1 MDEARD
7 GGKLWRIRSGIDHG
21 AKMSK
26 VSVHEIVVFIL
37 MAVATS
43 SIAYAQKIPAHAEGL
58 EETLVSVQLDANRK
72 QSGVYS
78 IKSGTK
84 DHAILA
90 VLLPGY
96 PSVVRPVVSDG
107 VMVGSRLTGNFLIRA
122 RRHLADSDIA
132 LLTVDCHSDSG
143 DYCSSGYQASK
154 ERQRDVQ
161 MLIDSVKQQNPSLTK
176 VWMIGTSMGTISSSF
191 MPLHQPN
198 AYAGAI
204 HTASIT
210 EPYARNS
217 YSELADFDYRK
228 SGIPQFFVHHRDDP
242 CRLTTHE
249 GAERIAKKFN
259 FPLLT
264 VYGGSGFQGNPC
276 EAQTQHGFKGVERQ
290 TMLAIAKIMKSGRAD
305 SLELR

>member
-1 MDEARD
+1 MNNVLN
-7 GGKLWRIRSGIDHG
+7 KKII
-21 AKMSK
+21 
-26 VSVHEIVVFIL
+26 VFIF
-37 MAVATS
+37 MGMVS
-43 SIAYAQKIPAHAEGL
+43 STPSFAQKIPVHAEGL
-58 EETLVSVQLDANRK
+58 TEALVSVQLDANRK

-84 DHAILA
+84 DHTVLA

-107 VMVGSRLTGNFLIRA
+107 SMVSSKLTGNFLIRA
-122 RRHLADSDIA
+122 RRQLADSEIA
-132 LLTVDCHSDSG
+132 LLTVDCHSESG

-161 MLIDSVKQQNPSLTK
+161 MLIDSVRQQNPSLAK
-176 VWMIGTSMGTISSSF
+176 VWLIGTSMGTISSSF
-191 MPLHQPN
+191 MPIYQPN

-217 YSELADFDYRK
+217 YRELADFDYRK
-228 SGIPQFFVHHRDDP
+228 SGTPQFFIHHREDP
-242 CRLTTHE
+242 CQLTTYE

-259 FPLLT
+259 IPLVA
-264 VYGGSGFQGNPC
+264 VYGGSGFQGDPC
-276 EAQTQHGFKGVERQ
+276 GALTQHGFRGMERQ
-290 TMLAIAKIMKSGRAD
+290 TMLTIARIMKTGGAE
-305 SLELR
+305 SLEVR

>member
-1 MDEARD
+1 MNNVLN
-7 GGKLWRIRSGIDHG
+7 KKII
-21 AKMSK
+21 
-26 VSVHEIVVFIL
+26 VFIF
-37 MAVATS
+37 MGMVS
-43 SIAYAQKIPAHAEGL
+43 STPSFAQKVPVHAEGL
-58 EETLVSVQLDANRK
+58 TEALVSVQLDANRK

-84 DHAILA
+84 DHTVLA

-107 VMVGSRLTGNFLIRA
+107 SMVSSKLTGNFLIRA
-122 RRHLADSDIA
+122 RRQLADSEIA
-132 LLTVDCHSDSG
+132 LLTVDCHSESG

-161 MLIDSVKQQNPSLTK
+161 MLIDSVRQQNPSLAK
-176 VWMIGTSMGTISSSF
+176 VWLIGTSMGTISSSF
-191 MPLHQPN
+191 MPIYQPN

-217 YSELADFDYRK
+217 YRELADFDYRK
-228 SGIPQFFVHHRDDP
+228 SGTPQFFIHHREDP
-242 CRLTTHE
+242 CQLTTYE

-259 FPLLT
+259 IPLVA
-264 VYGGSGFQGNPC
+264 VYGGSGFQGDPC
-276 EAQTQHGFKGVERQ
+276 GALTQHGFRGMERQ
-290 TMLAIAKIMKSGRAD
+290 TMLTIARIMKTGGAE
-305 SLELR
+305 SLEVR

>member
-1 MDEARD
+1 MS
-7 GGKLWRIRSGIDHG
+7 KPWIRIDGIDKDS
-21 AKMSK
+21 KMNNVLNK
-26 VSVHEIVVFIL
+26 KIIVFIF
-37 MAVATS
+37 MGMVS
-43 SIAYAQKIPAHAEGL
+43 STPSFAQKIPVHAEGL
-58 EETLVSVQLDANRK
+58 TEALVSVQLDANRK

-84 DHAILA
+84 DHTVLA

-107 VMVGSRLTGNFLIRA
+107 SMVSSKLTGNFLIRA
-122 RRHLADSDIA
+122 RRQLADSEIA
-132 LLTVDCHSDSG
+132 LLTVDCHSESG

-161 MLIDSVKQQNPSLTK
+161 MLIDSVRQQNPSLAK
-176 VWMIGTSMGTISSSF
+176 VWLIGTSMGTISSSF
-191 MPLHQPN
+191 MPIYQPN

-217 YSELADFDYRK
+217 YRELADFDYRK
-228 SGIPQFFVHHRDDP
+228 SGTPQFFIHHREDP
-242 CRLTTHE
+242 CQLTTYE

-259 FPLLT
+259 IPLVA
-264 VYGGSGFQGNPC
+264 VYGGSGFQGDPC
-276 EAQTQHGFKGVERQ
+276 GALTQHGFRGMERQ
-290 TMLAIAKIMKSGRAD
+290 TMLTIARIMKTGGAE
-305 SLELR
+305 SLEVR